1 MIVCVLR
8 SDNFCYDSVY
18 NFYITV
24 QYCTIITNQNIVF
37 VQQQQFWCCVQ
48 FLSKLKS
55 LIIFSCI
62 K

>member
-18 NFYITV
+18 NFYITD
-24 QYCTIITNQNIVF
+24 QYCSIITNQNIVF
-37 VQQQQFWCCVQ
+37 VQQYCVQ